1 MSVLTLAPRNWFT
14 WNFSVLD
21 GERLLADIHF
31 SSWRERGVLTIDG
44 IDYRVYRE
52 SMLGDFLLEQSG
64 SVLARAEKPSAFRRS
79 FIIKY
84 KERSYTLQAESAF
97 RRTFV
102 LLDGDHQIGSLVPEN
117 AFTRQA
123 VVTLPDDWPLP
134 VKSFAIWLTLLHWRR
149 DANAGSG

>member
-14 WNFSVLD
+14 WNFAVLD
-21 GERLLADIHF
+21 GKRLLADIHF
-31 SSWRERGVLTIDG
+31 SSWRERGVLTIEG
-44 IDYRVYRE
+44 VDYSVYRE

-97 RRTFV
+97 RRAFV
-102 LLDGDHQIGSLVPEN
+102 LLDGDHEIGSIVPES
-117 AFTRQA
+117 AWTRQA
-123 VVTLPDDWPLP
+123 AVTLPDNWPLP

-149 DANAGSG
+149 DASSN